1 MYKIKRNGF
10 TLVELMAVIIIIS
23 LIAFLSFPNIINQIK
38 KTKKSNNKMIEDLLI
53 AQAKK
58 YVSDNEEEFQDD
70 DGYCLSIDTLVD
82 KGYVNEQLVDI
93 NNNKDNDVIM
103 MIKEDDFS
111 YKIVNKNACDVSEY
125 QNIFVDNEGKKY
137 ERVEYL
143 ESTGTQYIDTG
154 FNTNTPEA
162 GYYIKYQNSQDH
174 SGDDTVM
181 GVLSPNRVILTNYK
195 KVGSS
200 WKQSGTGSDGS
211 TMIDVLSSD
220 IIETWLN
227 FENNN
232 ISKIS
237 LNGEVKKLESI
248 STVAS
253 TNDRSC
259 YIFAANYGNA
269 YGNASGVRVYGAK
282 ITLNNE
288 IVRDYIPVLDANNRP
303 CMFDKIEKKCY
314 YNQGTGEFRYL
325 YMGKNI
331 RKINYL
337 ESTGTQYIDTGF
349 NTNTPGTGYY
359 IKYQNSQ
366 DHSGDDTVMGV
377 LNPNR
382 AILTSNKKVNTAW
395 KQSGTGADGSIS
407 VDVLSTDII
416 ETWLNYENNNISKI
430 SLNGEVKKSESIS
443 TVTSTNNLSC
453 YIFATNY
460 NGRAYGNA
468 SGIRVYGAKITLD
481 NKIVRD
487 YIPVLDKMGVP
498 CLYDKVEGKFYY
510 NQGTGDFLYG

>member
-1 MYKIKRNGF
+1 MYKYKRNGF

-23 LIAFLSFPNIINQIK
+23 LIALLTFPNIINQIK
-38 KTKKSNNKMIEDLLI
+38 KTKKSNNKMIEDVI
-53 AQAKK
+53 IEQAKK
-58 YVSDNEEEFQDD
+58 YVNDNEDEFQDA
-70 DGYCLSIDTLVD
+70 DGYCLSIETLVD
-82 KGYVNEQLVDI
+82 NGYV
-93 NNNKDNDVIM
+93 KDNLFKNNDIAYDDVIM
-103 MIKEDDFS
+103 MIKKSDFS
-111 YKIVNKNACDVSEY
+111 YKIVNKNNCDVSEY

-137 ERVEYL
+137 ERLVYL
-143 ESTGTQYIDTG
+143 ESTGPQYIDTG

-162 GYYIKYQNSQDH
+162 GYYIKYQNYRDH

-181 GVLSPNRVILTNYK
+181 GVLSPNRGILTNYK

-200 WKQSGTGSDGS
+200 WKQSGVGADDS
-211 TMIDVLSSD
+211 TMIDVLPTD

-227 FENNN
+227 YENNS

-237 LNGEVKKLESI
+237 LNGEVQKSESI
-248 STVAS
+248 STVTS
-253 TNDRSC
+253 TNNRSC
-259 YIFAANYGNA
+259 YIFASNFDSA
-269 YGNASGVRVYGAK
+269 YGMASGVRVYGAK

-303 CMFDKIEKKCY
+303 CMFDKVGKKCY
-314 YNQGTGEFRYL
+314 YNQGTGEFQYS

-349 NTNTPGTGYY
+349 TSNTPEAGYY

-366 DHSGDDTVMGV
+366 DHSGDDVVMGV
-377 LNPNR
+377 LSPNR
-382 AILTSNKKVNTAW
+382 AILTSNKKTSTTW
-395 KQSGTGADGSIS
+395 KESGLGSDESTKI
-407 VDVLSTDII
+407 DVTSTNII
-416 ETWLNYENNNISKI
+416 ETWLNFENNNISKI
-430 SLNGEVKKSESIS
+430 SLNGEIQKSENIS
-443 TVTSTNNLSC
+443 TVTSTNNQSC
-453 YIFATNY
+453 YIFGANWG
-460 NGRAYGNA
+460 NVYGNA
-468 SGIRVYGAKITLD
+468 SGVRVYGAKITL
-481 NKIVRD
+481 NNEIVRD